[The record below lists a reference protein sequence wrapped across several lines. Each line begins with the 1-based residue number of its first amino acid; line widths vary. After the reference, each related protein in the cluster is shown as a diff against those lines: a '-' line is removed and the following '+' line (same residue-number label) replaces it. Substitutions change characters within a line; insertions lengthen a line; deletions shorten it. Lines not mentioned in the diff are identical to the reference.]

1 MPIAAAFGQD
11 CRGLSH
17 HRSSLHLSMRNSGY
31 VHRIGW
37 MYKAIFLKQNDIYS
51 IYRERESERVCVD
64 PSHQMRT
71 QNSSLTALCT
81 WLLPSAKPIRPHTRF
96 LVSKQLVILR
106 IPRHS
111 RTRIASDN
119 IQLFSLA
126 GPASLVVAEAAQF
139 FAAAALPACLGRL
152 WCHQDPLCFWR
163 YRIIHG
169 NHTTDLKDQE
179 TQCVDVHRQLCGSPA
194 AILNRGLVLVQLL
207 WIPWT
212 EVHEGSIRLNIPVMN
227 IAKSERKCI
236 HLRSHWSVLI
246 TLIISLLSN
255 GLKYF
260 TANHHPWHLGSVWRQ
275 RRWRWRHHDIC
286 LTGCCWQQQGSHV
299 LLPLVWRLFVSKQHG
314 NMMTSHPHPIPP
326 TCDWITCC
334 CSCCCWIWSCC
345 WSCASPVLG
354 EQHKWVDLSLG
365 MWSGNV

>member
-1 MPIAAAFGQD
+1 
-11 CRGLSH
+11 
-17 HRSSLHLSMRNSGY
+17 
-31 VHRIGW
+31 
-37 MYKAIFLKQNDIYS
+37 
-51 IYRERESERVCVD
+51 
-64 PSHQMRT
+64 MRT

-111 RTRIASDN
+111 RTRIASNN

-236 HLRSHWSVLI
+236 HLRSHWF
-246 TLIISLLSN
+246 SLLS
-255 GLKYF
+255 LF
-260 TANHHPWHLGSVWRQ
+260 HCCQMVWSISQRITILGIWAAFGGKGGGGGGIMTFAWQVEV
-275 RRWRWRHHDIC
+275 
-286 LTGCCWQQQGSHV
+286 QQQGSHL
-299 LLPLVWRLFVSKQHG
+299 LLPLVWRLFVSKQHWK
-314 NMMTSHPHPIPP
+314 MMTSHPRSTLQPATGSPAAAVVAAGSEAVAGVAQALSSRSN
-326 TCDWITCC
+326 TNGWIFHWGCGLETSRMNLCHC
-334 CSCCCWIWSCC
+334 
-345 WSCASPVLG
+345 V
-354 EQHKWVDLSLG
+354 SL
-365 MWSGNV
+365 